1 MMFGMFGF
9 GLLMLLLV
17 IGLPILLV
25 VLLYIGGTGILQRMN
40 HPASV
45 QQTTQPSYPITMQPS
60 IPVET
65 PSRYCAHC
73 GAGLQSDWSHCP
85 QCGAPIQ

>member
-9 GLLMLLLV
+9 GLLILLLV

-25 VLLYIGGTGILQRMN
+25 VMLFIGGSGILQRMT

-45 QQTTQPSYPITMQPS
+45 QQTTQNAYPSATRLSKPA
-60 IPVET
+60 EA

-73 GAGLQSDWSHCP
+73 GAGLQSNWTHCP